1 MFRQMEQG
9 MYILEVYFKA
19 DLWQEA
25 LPIVLLL
32 ITEIE
37 VQACGT

>member
-25 LPIVLLL
+25 LPIVLFSR
-32 ITEIE
+32 TVIE